1 MAPSEID
8 SITSAMPS
16 ADAVQYDWQAAPG
29 DTTSHARDAYLQ
41 TPGNGWHADPA
52 AHLPD
57 CCDDD

>member
-1 MAPSEID
+1 
-8 SITSAMPS
+8 MPS
-16 ADAVQYDWQAAPG
+16 ADAVEYDWQAAPG